1 MLNPHLFGLGSE
13 FCAGAL
19 ATELARFI
27 NPGIESVKHL
37 PALSSIADKSSG
49 EHVEEYMKSK
59 REDKDE
65 FFFSIT
71 EHSGD
76 VAMLLIDKEDQLH
89 INGDARTMLEKLWRD
104 AYKPNIKRLL
114 PDIAGQLHEGY
125 LFTAG
130 VKYTT
135 TDKTNK

>member
-1 MLNPHLFGLGSE
+1 MQALFE
-13 FCAGAL
+13 Y
-19 ATELARFI
+19 EL
-27 NPGIESVKHL
+27 E
-37 PALSSIADKSSG
+37 
-49 EHVEEYMKSK
+49 EHVEEYMKS
-59 REDKDE
+59 RQEDKDE
-65 FFFSIT
+65 FFFAIT

>member
-1 MLNPHLFGLGSE
+1 MSKKTIERNLKKALLEGGPLVRALFE
-13 FCAGAL
+13 Y
-19 ATELARFI
+19 EL
-27 NPGIESVKHL
+27 E
-37 PALSSIADKSSG
+37 

-114 PDIAGQLHEGY
+114 PDMAGQLHEGY

>member
-1 MLNPHLFGLGSE
+1 MSKKNIERNLKKALLDDGPLEQALFE
-13 FCAGAL
+13 Y
-19 ATELARFI
+19 EL
-27 NPGIESVKHL
+27 E
-37 PALSSIADKSSG
+37 
-49 EHVEEYMKSK
+49 EYVEEYMKSK
-59 REDKDE
+59 QVDNDE
-65 FFFSIT
+65 FFFAIT
-71 EHSGD
+71 EQNGD

-89 INGDARTMLEKLWRD
+89 INEDARTMLEKLWRD